1 MSGYFTNEQREENL
15 VDLIKQLKIE
25 TCVSL
30 ERNTHMQWT
39 TYHLQWITDI
49 ANMVNVEI
57 KYNENN

>member
-1 MSGYFTNEQREENL
+1 MNKENL

-30 ERNTHMQWT
+30 ERNTHMQWI
-39 TYHLQWITDI
+39 TYHIQWITDI